1 MADLLMKRCR
11 KRHFLT
17 ADMKLTPC
25 SCLQMCVMVLMRLG
39 MTVMVREWMVPF
51 LIVCTKLSLYSRKA
65 KISSG
70 ESYGLVSPSTYR
82 KRNYYL

>member
-1 MADLLMKRCR
+1 
-11 KRHFLT
+11 
-17 ADMKLTPC
+17 
-25 SCLQMCVMVLMRLG
+25 
-39 MTVMVREWMVPF
+39 MTVVVREWMVPF